1 MSEKDAVDAAVEK
14 AHGIISDLCHG
25 RINWRMSIPA
35 QPDSDPDLVIGEALR
50 LQAARLSDV
59 EAAHRLDADAACRL
73 EELRVK
79 CSLPDGSPE
88 EIAGNI
94 GTIIDLQR
102 EKLAEVEAERDRA
115 QSAACS
121 ICGSAQSHCA
131 AVAHEQAETIN
142 RLGGAVEVLRK
153 LMQWVDTHPRKATI
167 VESLKSEARA
177 LLAAASVLALSSPS
191 EQEEVR

>member
-1 MSEKDAVDAAVEK
+1 MSEHTCVPMNDCEACFE
-14 AHGIISDLCHG
+14 
-25 RINWRMSIPA
+25 
-35 QPDSDPDLVIGEALR
+35 DSQAE
-50 LQAARLSDV
+50 AARIS
-59 EAAHRLDADAACRL
+59 
-73 EELRVK
+73 
-79 CSLPDGSPE
+79 
-88 EIAGNI
+88 
-94 GTIIDLQR
+94 
-102 EKLAEVEAERDRA
+102 EVEAERDRA